1 MEAKLSDA
9 AKYASYGASTG
20 TTIIG
25 SFSLSEIAEIVG
37 ITMAIFTFLVSVYFQ
52 VKRDRREQQ
61 IFKERLNGETK
72 TDGNT

>member
-1 MEAKLSDA
+1 MEAKLSDTS
-9 AKYASYGASTG
+9 KYVSYGASTG

-52 VKRDRREQQ
+52 IKRDRREQQ

>member
-9 AKYASYGASTG
+9 TKYASYGASTG

-37 ITMAIFTFLVSVYFQ
+37 ITMAIFTFLVSLYFQ
-52 VKRDRREQQ
+52 IKRDRREQQ
-61 IFKERLNGETK
+61 LHEEQINGNK
-72 TDGNT
+72 K